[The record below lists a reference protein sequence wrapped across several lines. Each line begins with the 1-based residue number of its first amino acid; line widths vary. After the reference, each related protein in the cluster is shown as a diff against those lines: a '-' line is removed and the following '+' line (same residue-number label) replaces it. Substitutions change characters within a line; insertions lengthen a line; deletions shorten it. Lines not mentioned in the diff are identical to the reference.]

1 MLQDVRAKYQQ
12 LPNNLSD
19 EDDTEMPYDERNIV
33 GADAMGELPNNF
45 PPMSSDHVNKRLQLI
60 RKL

>member
-1 MLQDVRAKYQQ
+1 MRAKYQQ

-45 PPMSSDHVNKRLQLI
+45 PPMSSDHVNKRL
-60 RKL
+60 